1 MSVVYATLIKPKQFS
16 GFMPDICKNSGISRF
31 TAHSLRATSIKDLSE
46 AKFDARNIMSMS
58 NHKREESLKSYSRRP
73 SASQK
78 QNISAVLASL
88 GCGQQSESAPHRKKE
103 LCIALC
109 SETALQSHSHK
120 LENVAIPRPFPSS
133 RLPHVKMLMAVPLTS
148 TKLNQSHQ

>member
-1 MSVVYATLIKPKQFS
+1 MSVVYATLIKPKQ

-31 TAHSLRATSIKDLSE
+31 TAHLLRATSIKDLSE
-46 AKFDARNIMSMS
+46 AKFGARNIMSMS

-88 GCGQQSESAPHRKKE
+88 GCGQQNESALHRKKA
-103 LCIALC
+103 LRIALC
-109 SETALQSHSHK
+109 SGTALQSHSHK

-133 RLPHVKMLMAVPLTS
+133 QLPHVKMLMAVSLTS
-148 TKLNQSHQ
+148 TELNQSHQ